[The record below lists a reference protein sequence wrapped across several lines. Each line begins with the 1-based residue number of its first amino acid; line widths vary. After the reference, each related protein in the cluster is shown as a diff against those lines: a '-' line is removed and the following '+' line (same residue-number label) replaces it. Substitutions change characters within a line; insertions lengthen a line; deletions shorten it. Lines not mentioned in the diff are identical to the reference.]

1 MGGISSIMNIAAGA
15 LQANQIAMEVVSNNI
30 ANVNT
35 PGYTRQSAV
44 LESNSPISI
53 NQLKL
58 GTGVQVESVTQ
69 ASDPYTTQAIQQ
81 NTSSLNEYQTEAS
94 ALSQVESLFNETGSG
109 TLGDAM
115 NNFWNAWQDVAN
127 NPSGTTER
135 SALLENAQILT
146 QKFNSMSNDL
156 TQTKEDMN
164 TNIQMGVEQVNELT
178 GQIAALNGQIV
189 AAEADNTPAND
200 LRDQRN
206 SLLQQLSSWV
216 GNVSVEQENGSVTV
230 MTQGGLLLVDGNKN
244 YEFSTQG
251 DMIYYNNVQNDVS
264 NNLTGGQIGGWLNIR
279 DEVVPQYQSN
289 LDELAGTLI
298 RQVNALHSTG
308 YTPSGQT
315 DKDFFDTSQVPA
327 SGDNTGAAGYIQ
339 LSTDVLDDPANIAAG
354 TIPPAAPGDSSPPG
368 DNENA
373 LKIAA
378 LQTDDSIQIQK
389 WTISNPG
396 GTPSSSVETTSMD
409 DYYQSLVGDIGITTE
424 AANDNQSFAQSTLN
438 NLQDVQDS
446 VSGVNLDEEM
456 TELLQIQQAY
466 EANSKMITIADD
478 MLQSLLQVQ

>member
-15 LQANQIAMEVVSNNI
+15 LQANQIAMEVVSHNI

-69 ASDPYTTQAIQQ
+69 ASDPYTTRAIQQ

-94 ALSQVESLFNETGSG
+94 SLSQLESLFNETGSS

-164 TNIQMGVEQVNELT
+164 TNIQMGVQQVNELT

-189 AAEADNTPAND
+189 AAEGDKTTAND

-251 DMIYYNNVQNDVS
+251 DSIYYNNVQSDVS

-279 DEVVPQYQSN
+279 DEVAPQYQSN

-308 YTPSGQT
+308 FTLSTPADPTGQT
-315 DKDFFDTSQVPA
+315 GIDFFDTSQVPA

-339 LSTDVLDDPANIAAG
+339 LSADVQNNPDNIAAG
-354 TIPPAAPGDSSPPG
+354 GQSGAPG

-396 GTPSSSVETTSMD
+396 ATPSSSVETTSMD

-424 AANDNQSFAQSTLN
+424 AANDNQSFAQSTLD
-438 NLQDVQDS
+438 NLQDVRDS

-456 TELLQIQQAY
+456 TELLQIQRAY
-466 EANSKMITIADD
+466 EASSKIITVVDD
-478 MLQSLLQVQ
+478 MLQTLLQVQ